1 MKSLTLKSFAAV
13 SVALTLGACA
23 SITGGHGNA
32 TAEQLELIHAGLTQD
47 EVRSIAGT
55 PAAYTHS
62 PLTGATEW
70 SYTFVDEW
78 GYPSEFS
85 VDFDQSGRVTAAQAD
100 RTSD

>member
-23 SITGGHGNA
+23 AITGGYRNV
-32 TAEQLELIHAGLTQD
+32 TAEQLERIHAGLTQD

-55 PAAYTHS
+55 PPTYAHN

-78 GYPSEFS
+78 GYESEFS
-85 VDFDQSGRVTAAQAD
+85 VDFDANGTVTEAMAD
-100 RTSD
+100 RTRD